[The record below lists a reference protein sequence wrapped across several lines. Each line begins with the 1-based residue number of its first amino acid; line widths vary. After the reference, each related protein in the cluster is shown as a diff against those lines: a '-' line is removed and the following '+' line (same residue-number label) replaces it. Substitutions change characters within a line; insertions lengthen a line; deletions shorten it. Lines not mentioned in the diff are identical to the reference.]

1 MPFGDRVHISSSSTI
16 APSMTMPDTSTSPNG
31 NPSATTEIAAIFKE
45 LQSAEKTA
53 DAIEGRLDLLEK
65 RLDELLAT
73 LEREAEAEAGALAE
87 GRTTRT

>member
-1 MPFGDRVHISSSSTI
+1 
-16 APSMTMPDTSTSPNG
+16 MTMPDTSTSPNNN

-45 LQSAEKTA
+45 LQSAEETA

-65 RLDELLAT
+65 RLDELLAA
-73 LEREAEAEAGALAE
+73 LEREEAEAEAGALAE